1 MARPAQQSNRGRA
14 GRTRTSSLAPGHID
28 QIYGTIRTLIRCLM
42 WLGIARY
49 GFAAV
54 ESLAGKSTTLLL
66 SWGLDVVAD
75 WRVSISVTLA
85 GFAGLWALLER
96 RVRQRTV
103 ERLHRRINELETKV
117 DPNRSTSSLT
127 PRGTT
132 NPRDRE

>member
-1 MARPAQQSNRGRA
+1 
-14 GRTRTSSLAPGHID
+14 
-28 QIYGTIRTLIRCLM
+28 M

-66 SWGLDVVAD
+66 SWGLDLVAD

-127 PRGTT
+127 PRGKT